1 MSSVPTTSRST
12 DNRPTLTRPTAAVRR
27 AQSVILEI
35 AEDLRRADRRLAEVV
50 ESLDPESA
58 EALHEELVSVA
69 QCVRTDLL
77 SDAIETLYALSCRT
91 EDEALRRRLELFD
104 ALDRLSV
111 RAH

>member
-1 MSSVPTTSRST
+1 MSSAPIAPNVRSIVH
-12 DNRPTLTRPTAAVRR
+12 RPTAAVRR
-27 AQSVILEI
+27 AQSVLLEI
-35 AEDLRRADRRLAEVV
+35 AEDLRRADRRLSDVV

-69 QCVRTDLL
+69 QCVRADLL
-77 SDAIETLYALSCRT
+77 SDAIETLYALGHRT

-104 ALDRLSV
+104 VLDRLSI